1 MPLQGEVLS
10 ELKGIGGAQGFD
22 RLAEEARQCRRC
34 SLWQQAR
41 QMVFGEGPLDA
52 EAVLVGE
59 APGDREDVLGQPFVG
74 PAGHLLDRALEDVG
88 LERKSLYLT
97 NAVKHFK
104 FELRGKRRIHQSPAV
119 SEIKACRFWLEA
131 ELALVKPKVVVALG
145 SVAARG
151 LTGHAVRIGASRGR
165 PLPFGEASLLVTTH
179 PSAILRMEEPMKSE
193 NYALFL
199 EDLRLIQRVLGR
211 THS

>member
-1 MPLQGEVLS
+1 MTAWHEQVS
-10 ELKGIGGAQGFD
+10 EPDADFD
-22 RLAEEARQCRRC
+22 RLIAEARQCRRC
-34 SLWQQAR
+34 PLWQPAR

-52 EAVLVGE
+52 EAMLVGE
-59 APGDREDVLGQPFVG
+59 APGDREDVLGHPFVG
-74 PAGHLLDRALEDVG
+74 PAGHLLDRALQDVG

-104 FELRGKRRIHQSPAV
+104 FEPRGKRRIHQSPVV
-119 SEIKACRFWLEA
+119 SEIQACNVWLEA
-131 ELALVKPKVVVALG
+131 ELALVKPKVIVALG

-165 PLPFGEASLLVTTH
+165 PLPFGETSLLVTTH
-179 PSAILRMEEPMKSE
+179 PSAILRMEEPEKSE

-199 EDLRLIQRVLGR
+199 EDLRLIPALIA
-211 THS
+211 HDFS